1 MVKHCESEECG
12 KAFIAARRDM
22 RFCGASCRARA
33 HTLKARRAKGLLG
46 AAVTKSPVVTTATT
60 ATMATAAT
68 TAASATTTAGAQRG
82 SAAARLD
89 RLERQV
95 FELAQALELGR
106 TDAVRGLAEVSA
118 ELRVGRQRGEEA
130 VTALRTRLDADV
142 AAEVKKARSAAK
154 VAQRLEDR
162 LTQIE
167 ARQERALSL
176 LTGQGQRLVAVE
188 QTLAVILAR
197 LGMAKR

>member
-1 MVKHCESEECG
+1 MVKHCENEECG

-46 AAVTKSPVVTTATT
+46 AVVPKTLVATMAT
-60 ATMATAAT
+60 MATMATAAT

-95 FELAQALELGR
+95 VELAQALELGR
-106 TDAVRGLAEVSA
+106 TDAVRGLVDVSA
-118 ELRVGRQRGEEA
+118 ELRVGRQRGEEDIA
-130 VTALRTRLDADV
+130 ALRARLDVDA

-167 ARQERALSL
+167 ARHERALSL
-176 LTGQGQRLVAVE
+176 LTGHGQRLVAVE

>member
-1 MVKHCESEECG
+1 MTGSG
-12 KAFIAARRDM
+12 STRR
-22 RFCGASCRARA
+22 
-33 HTLKARRAKGLLG
+33 TPPTT
-46 AAVTKSPVVTTATT
+46 VTPTT
-60 ATMATAAT
+60 
-68 TAASATTTAGAQRG
+68 ATTTAGAQRG

-95 FELAQALELGR
+95 VELAQALELGR
-106 TDAVRGLAEVSA
+106 TDAVRGLVEVSA

-130 VTALRTRLDADV
+130 VTALRTRLDAEV
-142 AAEVKKARSAAK
+142 AAEAKKARSAAK

-188 QTLAVILAR
+188 QTLAAILAR
-197 LGMAKR
+197 LGMASSHPCA

>member
-1 MVKHCESEECG
+1 MVKHCENEECG

-46 AAVTKSPVVTTATT
+46 AVVAKGSVVTPTTVTPTTAATATT
-60 ATMATAAT
+60 TV
-68 TAASATTTAGAQRG
+68 GAQRG
-82 SAAARLD
+82 SAAVRLE

-95 FELAQALELGR
+95 VELAQALELGR
-106 TDAVRGLAEVSA
+106 TDAVRGLVDVSA
-118 ELRVGRQRGEEA
+118 ELRVGRQRGEEDIA
-130 VTALRTRLDADV
+130 ALRARLDVDA